1 MDLQQIIAAIETTLT
16 AVSAAISQVQA
27 DLRSAATLNDVK
39 RLNSLLAS
47 LQATEFNLQ
56 MQSANLKAAGAT
68 VPALSAEDVHSLNS
82 LTADIDKAIVNRTAL
97 AADADF
103 AADVFAKAKS
113 IERLVAG

>member
-1 MDLQQIIAAIETTLT
+1 MDLQQMIAATETTLT
-16 AVSAAISQVQA
+16 AVSAAISQVQS
-27 DLRSAATLNDVK
+27 DLRAAATLNDVK
-39 RLNSLLAS
+39 RLNSQLAS

-68 VPALSAEDVHSLNS
+68 VPVLSGDDIQSLNA
-82 LTADIDKAIVNRTAL
+82 LTADMDNAIVNRTAV
-97 AADADF
+97 AANVDF